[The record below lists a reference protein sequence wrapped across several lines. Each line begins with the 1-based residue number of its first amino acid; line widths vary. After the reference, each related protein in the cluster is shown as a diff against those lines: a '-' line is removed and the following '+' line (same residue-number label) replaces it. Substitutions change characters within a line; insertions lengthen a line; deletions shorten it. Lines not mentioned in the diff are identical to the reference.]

1 MYITTVKE
9 ETDQLNDQFKEL
21 CPCTK
26 SMLVCCYKKWLMKMT
41 GLKQLMKLC
50 LPINTKYKI
59 EIG

>member
-26 SMLVCCYKKWLMKMT
+26 SMLVCCYKK
-41 GLKQLMKLC
+41 
-50 LPINTKYKI
+50 
-59 EIG
+59 